1 MVSGGVGGVTLWIAI
16 FPFDVV
22 KSRVQVTN
30 TSEPMI
36 RMLLRIARTEGSLS
50 LSLSLCFVF
59 HHHWQRD
66 VVVVFFSAPVQV

>member
-50 LSLSLCFVF
+50 LSLSLFCVP
-59 HHHWQRD
+59 
-66 VVVVFFSAPVQV
+66 SPLTT